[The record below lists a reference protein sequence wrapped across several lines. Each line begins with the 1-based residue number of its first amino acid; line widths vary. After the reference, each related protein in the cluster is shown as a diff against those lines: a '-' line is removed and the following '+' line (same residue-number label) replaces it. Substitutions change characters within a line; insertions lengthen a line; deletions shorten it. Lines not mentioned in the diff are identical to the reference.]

1 LAAKAF
7 ASAPIVSSELVNRE
21 RPSSNSQAA
30 VRQLLWAMVSKPK
43 VRNLGLEG
51 FSAERGLHATVLEAT
66 GLHVEEKDGSAK
78 FVRPGEGR
86 AESFSRAWSAADG
99 LLANKTQPVP
109 FAEIYNVWEQ
119 PPFGIRKG
127 LLPILGVA
135 YALSNPKSIF
145 VYREGMYQPE
155 MTPIVVDTLL
165 QDPSLIAL
173 RWFETAKQED
183 RILREVG
190 AAVRKTINA
199 DMEADPLAIAKV
211 LVRFA
216 FELPKWTHRTS
227 HLSKSAA
234 SLLQLL
240 LSANDPNRLLF
251 IDLPSAVAAEGPQN
265 AVGLRVEA
273 CIVELKSAYA
283 RMLDSIRRK
292 LFEGLKAEEDGKDI
306 RVRAQVVH
314 GISGDL
320 LLDAFALRLPNV
332 EADQG
337 ELEGLISLVTN
348 KPPREWSDRD
358 IDVATIELARL
369 AMRFR
374 QVELLASVQGRK
386 GSRQAVAVAVSL
398 PDGQK
403 PKLHSIDI
411 STEDRPNVRRMAESL
426 RKFLLSQSSDK
437 DLCLAAMAEA
447 AFSLADTESSD
458 VS

>member
-1 LAAKAF
+1 
-7 ASAPIVSSELVNRE
+7 
-21 RPSSNSQAA
+21 
-30 VRQLLWAMVSKPK
+30 MVSKPK

-51 FSAERGLHATVLEAT
+51 FSAERGLHATVLEET
-66 GLHVEEKDGSAK
+66 GLHVEEEDGSVRFA
-78 FVRPGEGR
+78 RPGSKR
-86 AESFSRAWSAADG
+86 AESFLEAWKAADAVFVG
-99 LLANKTQPVP
+99 KSQPVP
-109 FAEIYNVWEQ
+109 FAEIFRVWEQ
-119 PPFGIRKG
+119 PPYGIRKG

-135 YALSNPKSIF
+135 YVLSNPKSIF
-145 VYREGMYQPE
+145 VYREGVYQPE

-165 QDPSLIAL
+165 QDSSLISL
-173 RWFETAKQED
+173 RWFETARQED
-183 RILREVG
+183 NILREVRS
-190 AAVRKTINA
+190 AVQKIIST
-199 DMEADPLAIAKV
+199 EVESDPLAIAKM

-216 FELPKWTHRTS
+216 FELPKWTHRTG

-251 IDLPSAVAAEGPQN
+251 IDLPSALAAEGHQEGI
-265 AVGLRVEA
+265 GLRVEA
-273 CIVELKSAYA
+273 CIHELRGAYP

-306 RVRAQVVH
+306 RSRAQVVH

-332 EADQG
+332 ETDEG
-337 ELEGLISLVTN
+337 ELEGLISLVMN

-358 IDVATIELARL
+358 IDMATIELARL

-374 QVELLASVQGRK
+374 QVELLASVQGRTA
-386 GSRQAVAVAVSL
+386 SRQAVAVAVSL
-398 PDGQK
+398 PDGQR

-411 STEDRPNVRRMAESL
+411 SAQDRTNVRRMAENL
-426 RKFLLSQSSDK
+426 RKFLLSQSEDK

-447 AFSLADTESSD
+447 AFRLADTESPD
-458 VS
+458 AT